1 MLSGFLFDLR
11 NVPTAVRVVGQV
23 LPATYFMELIRTLF
37 LAGDVWPLVLRNGAI
52 LIAYAVLLLGVA
64 RATTRKTLD

>member
-1 MLSGFLFDLR
+1 MRPLCPVLVGRGDLVALADR
-11 NVPTAVRVVGQV
+11 RLA
-23 LPATYFMELIRTLF
+23 AARTGTGHLLF

-52 LIAYAVLLLGVA
+52 LVAYAVLLLGVA